1 MQKSIFIPLVAVSA
15 LVGCSDPYKT
25 ISESDSAT
33 STVSKKVIVPEWVGK
48 YQGNTP
54 CFSCSAHCEDC
65 TGMDVALVLKADHA
79 YELTRIS
86 LSGNDKNQV
95 IKGIFKFNN
104 PEQSQIEL
112 IGVDVR
118 NLILVDLERHLLEI
132 RQDQTGDVYPLQD
145 AFSLGKN
152 IA

>member
-1 MQKSIFIPLVAVSA
+1 
-15 LVGCSDPYKT
+15 
-25 ISESDSAT
+25 
-33 STVSKKVIVPEWVGK
+33 
-48 YQGNTP
+48 
-54 CFSCSAHCEDC
+54 
-65 TGMDVALVLKADHA
+65 MDVALVLKADHR
-79 YELTRIS
+79 YELNRIS

-95 IKGIFKFNN
+95 IKGVFKFNN
-104 PEQSQIEL
+104 AEQSQIEL

-132 RQDQTGDVYPLQD
+132 RQDQTGDVYPAQD